1 MESRFNSAL
10 IIAGAIIMDH
20 EYDMFVY
27 IGGFLIIV
35 GIILQ
40 AMPFIKKIFK

>member
-1 MESRFNSAL
+1 MDSRFNSAL

-27 IGGFLIIV
+27 IGGLLIIA

-40 AMPFIKKIFK
+40 TIPFVKKRFK